1 MERLM
6 VASSYLSIFNLY
18 GLGLTKR
25 SESFTLVDVLKGL
38 QFEDKG
44 CGQCI

>member
-6 VASSYLSIFNLY
+6 VASNHLSIFNLY

-25 SESFTLVDVLKGL
+25 SESFTLIDVLKGL
-38 QFEDKG
+38 QFEDRG

>member
-1 MERLM
+1 M
-6 VASSYLSIFNLY
+6 VASNHLSIFNLY

-25 SESFTLVDVLKGL
+25 SESFTLIDVLKGL
-38 QFEDKG
+38 QFEDRG

>member
-6 VASSYLSIFNLY
+6 VASNHLSIFNLY
-18 GLGLTKR
+18 GLRLTKR

-38 QFEDKG
+38 QFEDRG

>member
-18 GLGLTKR
+18 GLRLTR
-25 SESFTLVDVLKGL
+25 HSESFTLVDVLKGL
-38 QFEDKG
+38 QFEDRG